1 MPRSR
6 AAWPLE
12 NHQLHRRAASQGI
25 AAPLVLDGP
34 MNGDANSKS
43 LKGSGSEV
51 EPPAMPAYGVP
62 ITESTH
68 P

>member
-1 MPRSR
+1 
-6 AAWPLE
+6 
-12 NHQLHRRAASQGI
+12 
-25 AAPLVLDGP
+25 LVLDGP

-51 EPPAMPAYGVP
+51 EPPAAMPAYGVP